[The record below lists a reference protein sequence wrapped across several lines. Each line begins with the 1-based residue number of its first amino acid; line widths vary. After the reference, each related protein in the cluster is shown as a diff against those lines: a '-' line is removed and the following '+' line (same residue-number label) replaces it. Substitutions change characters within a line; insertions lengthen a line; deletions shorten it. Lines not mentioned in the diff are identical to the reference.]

1 MEYKRIQKLLLTE
14 YQEFTGRVLVES
26 PFAETTRDGQG
37 LRQVSLGLTSSKFII
52 ASDIIKINSEFICPS
67 ELDPAIESFEL
78 VSIYPL
84 NYITLSIYRRKRRKT
99 LKARFIDGQI
109 NYYELGGTEKK
120 EYYWNLWCKHIRILL
135 SQKDKGSSL
144 SEPSALSSTSTS
156 TLYVLSSSSSSSSS
170 SSCSYSSSSYFHAQ
184 TDRKHRKHSTGIDR
198 KSSLCRLW
206 AQYGGA
212 GDGNLSQWSKKDL
225 YLGPS
230 YTELGYGFYTPII
243 NNETTFLRNESDS
256 STDLIFKTSNNTWPT
271 KTRRKNLTKIQSFHY
286 NDSKNGKR
294 KTRMKKKEYK
304 LITKSSQKVSSISN
318 DTLVPKLSR
327 FKFGIDENCITGLY
341 LEPHYGDPHHL
352 VRVKSA
358 YKLMDPY
365 KFIESGVIVWEKNN
379 FNNGK
384 KHLRRWGLVPTA
396 HFLYALGPWAVTP
409 GDKISIQRKR
419 SSSAVAIRRHS
430 NSKNDF
436 QLQVSKKQLTS
447 SVSLT
452 LLTQLVPSVEINNNS
467 ISNNNSKKHFI
478 LFWTPDYWYRPKSAI
493 TSYRELQNHLI
504 NLRDYHSTKKKSNK
518 NFFLRKNT
526 SNSSVDSVK
535 CDKTNCILKKIF
547 SIKDLKNTNNY
558 SYNNNNNNNH
568 HKKNDSIN
576 QMRKLLK
583 MNLKITAWD
592 LTSSTIAQQLTLID
606 RDLFLRISLTEIEI
620 LITQKLSK
628 NTPNVRAWIAFS
640 HRVSCLVTSEII
652 AIKNLNMRAR
662 ISTRFI
668 NAAYKCY
675 SIGNFHSCRSIL
687 AGLQSPPIYRLKD
700 TWSRIKTHHSTAYDT
715 ISRLSKVFKNTQSKI
730 YERAWSK
737 AENCPPLIPYV
748 GYILIKILKI
758 NNYDSLDNLIKSS
771 NKKTQTINW
780 DGGSTF
786 ITQQQ
791 LQLDKDLNPTKIK
804 QTADNHDYKLKS
816 ERKNI
821 VSKILSS
828 FIKTKN
834 FNPIKEKRD
843 EFYWAARQLLLA
855 RKYFNRWQTSIIT
868 AKIIAQDDQKRNL
881 RNSHNRKNINQLLMW
896 FENCQRHARKY
907 DYPGHSFAW
916 EFILKARYREDKEN
930 FFLSKL
936 LEPALDK

>member
-120 EYYWNLWCKHIRILL
+120 EYYWNLWCKHIRIFL

-144 SEPSALSSTSTS
+144 SEPSAASSTSTS
-156 TLYVLSSSSSSSSS
+156 TLYVLSSSSSSYSSS
-170 SSCSYSSSSYFHAQ
+170 SSFKAQ
-184 TDRKHRKHSTGIDR
+184 TDKKYRKHSTGIDR

-212 GDGNLSQWSKKDL
+212 GDGNSSQWPKKNL

-230 YTELGYGFYTPII
+230 YAELGYGFYTPII
-243 NNETTFLRNESDS
+243 NNETTFLRNESNS

-286 NDSKNGKR
+286 NDNTNSKR
-294 KTRMKKKEYK
+294 KTRIKKKEYK
-304 LITKSSQKVSSISN
+304 LITKSSQEGSNISS
-318 DTLVPKLSR
+318 DTLLIPKISR

-352 VRVKSA
+352 VGVKSA

-365 KFIESGVIVWEKNN
+365 KFIESGVIVWEKNHIKN
-379 FNNGK
+379 DK
-384 KHLRRWGLVPTA
+384 KHLRRWGLVPKA

-430 NSKNDF
+430 NLNNDF

-452 LLTQLVPSVEINNNS
+452 LLTQLVPSVEINNS
-467 ISNNNSKKHFI
+467 INNNSKKHFI

-526 SNSSVDSVK
+526 SNASVDSVK
-535 CDKTNCILKKIF
+535 CDKTN
-547 SIKDLKNTNNY
+547 S
-558 SYNNNNNNNH
+558 
-568 HKKNDSIN
+568 
-576 QMRKLLK
+576 
-583 MNLKITAWD
+583 WD
-592 LTSSTIAQQLTLID
+592 LSSSTIAQQLTLID

-652 AIKNLNMRAR
+652 AIKNFNIRAR
-662 ISTRFI
+662 ILTRFI

-700 TWSRIKTHHSTAYDT
+700 TWSRIKTHHSTAYHT
-715 ISRLSKVFKNTQSKI
+715 ISRLCKVFKNTQSKI
-730 YERAWSK
+730 YERAWNK

-748 GYILIKILKI
+748 GDILIKILKI
-758 NNYDSLDNLIKSS
+758 NNYDSLKSLIKCNNNNSDMLKQAS

-786 ITQQQ
+786 ITQQ
-791 LQLDKDLNPTKIK
+791 LQLDKDLNPTEIK
-804 QTADNHDYKLKS
+804 QTADNYDKLKS

-834 FNPIKEKRD
+834 PIKEKRD
-843 EFYWAARQLLLA
+843 KFYWAARQLLLA
-855 RKYFNRWQTSIIT
+855 RKYFNRWQTSTIT

-881 RNSHNRKNINQLLMW
+881 RYSQRKNINQLLMW